1 MRTRSLIEEVEQ
13 ARLSERPIQG
23 EYSEAAAW
31 NILRH
36 VSLPMVPTRSSIL
49 GIIGHLLRVVAWMD
63 SATPQAE
70 PSPGVPYDNADRLKR
85 LYKEGRFPEA
95 AEMARR
101 LGM

>member
-1 MRTRSLIEEVEQ
+1 MQTRSLSEEVEQ
-13 ARLSERPIQG
+13 ARLSEPPIRG

-31 NILRH
+31 QVLRH
-36 VSLPMVPTRSSIL
+36 GALPMVPVRSHIL
-49 GIIGHLLRVVAWMD
+49 GVIGHLLRVVEWMD

-70 PSPGVPYDNADRLKR
+70 PSPVVPYDNADRLKR